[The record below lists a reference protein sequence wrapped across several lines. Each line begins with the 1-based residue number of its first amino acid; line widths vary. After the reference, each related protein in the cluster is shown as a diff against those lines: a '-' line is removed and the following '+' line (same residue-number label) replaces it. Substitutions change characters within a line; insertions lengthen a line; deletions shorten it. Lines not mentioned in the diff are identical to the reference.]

1 MKRPV
6 VGVVG
11 NQYMIND
18 QYPVHAAG
26 RMTTWAVSHFSD
38 CAPMIVPTDPEIA
51 SVSELIEICDGFVFT
66 GGRPNVHPEEYGE
79 VATEAH
85 GDFDRGR
92 DAIALG
98 IIRAC
103 VERGQPI
110 FGICRGF
117 QEVAVAMGSSLHPE
131 IRDLPGRMN
140 HRMPPDGTLEEK
152 FALRHEVAFEE
163 NGKFHRVLGATTVM
177 TNTLHGQG
185 IKTAGPRVVIDGW
198 APDGTPEALYIADAS
213 GFTMSVQW
221 HPEWNAQDDPVSR
234 RCFRPLVMRPA
245 FGKIP

>member
-1 MKRPV
+1 MKRPI

-26 RMTTWAVSHFSD
+26 RMTTWAVSHVSN

-79 VATEAH
+79 VATDAH

-117 QEVAVAMGSSLHPE
+117 QEVAVAMGSTLHPE
-131 IRDLPGRMN
+131 IRDRDQCIQQSFKNFAPLGIQHSGRC
-140 HRMPPDGTLEEK
+140 HQ
-152 FALRHEVAFEE
+152 
-163 NGKFHRVLGATTVM
+163 M
-177 TNTLHGQG
+177 THVSNPQHC
-185 IKTAGPRVVIDGW
+185 
-198 APDGTPEALYIADAS
+198 AS
-213 GFTMSVQW
+213 
-221 HPEWNAQDDPVSR
+221 
-234 RCFRPLVMRPA
+234 L
-245 FGKIP
+245 

>member
-1 MKRPV
+1 
-6 VGVVG
+6 
-11 NQYMIND
+11 MISTR
-18 QYPVHAAG
+18 ACG
-26 RMTTWAVSHFSD
+26 GSHDNMGCVTCVKLCADD
-38 CAPMIVPTDPEIA
+38 CSNGPRDA

-117 QEVAVAMGSSLHPE
+117 KRWLWRWVNP
-131 IRDLPGRMN
+131 
-140 HRMPPDGTLEEK
+140 
-152 FALRHEVAFEE
+152 
-163 NGKFHRVLGATTVM
+163 
-177 TNTLHGQG
+177 
-185 IKTAGPRVVIDGW
+185 
-198 APDGTPEALYIADAS
+198 AS
-213 GFTMSVQW
+213 
-221 HPEWNAQDDPVSR
+221 
-234 RCFRPLVMRPA
+234 
-245 FGKIP
+245 